1 MPPEPRNV
9 FITGAS
15 SGLGHGLA
23 LWFARR
29 GARVFAAARRVAQL
43 ESLAADPGRG
53 PGVIV
58 PVPVDVADIPALRR
72 ALLKADDAVEGG
84 LDLVIANAGVGGNAN
99 PRKDTWAVVERML
112 QVNVVG
118 AAATLATL
126 APRMAERRRGHLV
139 GISSLA
145 AWVVA
150 PRSGTY
156 SATKSFLDVYC
167 AGLRLDL
174 QRTGVAVTS
183 IHPGFVKSEMTAQN
197 QAPMPMLLETEE
209 AVERM
214 GRAILRRP
222 KRFSFPWQMAIAARG
237 ARWVPEALMAWATK
251 K

>member
-1 MPPEPRNV
+1 VTPEPRSV

-29 GARVFAAARRVAQL
+29 GARVFAAARRV
-43 ESLAADPGRG
+43 ERLAALATDPARG
-53 PGVIV
+53 PGIIE
-58 PVPVDVADIPALRR
+58 PVAVDVADTAALRR
-72 ALLKADDAVEGG
+72 AMWASDDAVEGG
-84 LDLVIANAGVGGNAN
+84 LDLVIANAGVGGDAN
-99 PRKDTWAVVERML
+99 PRKDTWATVERML

-118 AAATLATL
+118 AAATLAAL
-126 APRMAERRRGHLV
+126 APRMAQRRRGHLV

-156 SATKSFLDVYC
+156 TATKGFLELYC

-174 QRTGVAVTS
+174 QGVGVQVTS

-197 QAPMPMLLETEE
+197 RAPMPMLLETDD

-214 GRAILRRP
+214 GKAILRRP
-222 KRFSFPWQMAIAARG
+222 KMFAFPWQMAIAAR
-237 ARWVPEALMAWATK
+237 AAHWVPETVLARAMK
-251 K
+251 R